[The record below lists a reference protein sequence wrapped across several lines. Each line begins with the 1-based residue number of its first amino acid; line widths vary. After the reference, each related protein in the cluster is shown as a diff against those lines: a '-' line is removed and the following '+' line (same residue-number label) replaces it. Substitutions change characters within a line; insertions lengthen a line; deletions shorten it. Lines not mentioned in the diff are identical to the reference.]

1 MLHVHLDSTDKEGWC
16 ATTAGG
22 LSRLAVA
29 LLTPTVC
36 CVPCRTAF
44 HYACAKGEPNIAHAL
59 IMQGC
64 KTDIRD
70 PRGITARDCARLSG
84 RMLCLEKIDGLAVL
98 DAVHHADGEK
108 INQLLD
114 AGVVGVNV
122 QADNGR
128 TTPLRVATSSSSNN
142 NADVRPASSKLAV
155 LLPVPASIPADVQA
169 RSLTCRPPSI

>member
-1 MLHVHLDSTDKEGWC
+1 M
-16 ATTAGG
+16 
-22 LSRLAVA
+22 
-29 LLTPTVC
+29 C
-36 CVPCRTAF
+36 CDPCRTAF

-98 DAVHHADGEK
+98 DAMHHADGEK

-155 LLPVPASIPADVQA
+155 LLPVPASIPAYYVQLP
-169 RSLTCRPPSI
+169 RSLTCRPPAI